1 MTAQSV
7 DRIASRKSAFGLFTK
22 PPPLEVFATSAPRSP
37 LCSGSFAQ
45 RTEVAIMRSL
55 RQIFMRQQAA
65 LLSLWRNGFAS
76 DYFQGGKCGRRSGSS
91 EQAGMLKQFAP
102 QYRAASS
109 AHKRVLLGAFVQ
121 ATGYHRRY

>member
-55 RQIFMRQQAA
+55 RQIFRFNVAFGDVSQIA
-65 LLSLWRNGFAS
+65 
-76 DYFQGGKCGRRSGSS
+76 SGSHIIWVDLLPPLYLHKSSGKVVLDRS
-91 EQAGMLKQFAP
+91 EAVTSCL
-102 QYRAASS
+102 RE
-109 AHKRVLLGAFVQ
+109 
-121 ATGYHRRY
+121 